1 MQRKSLSN
9 YNEQE
14 VIGIQKND
22 KKIWLKINGFPI
34 FNEKSEFV
42 GYRGVTHDIT
52 RHKQSEEDLRKSMAE
67 IKTYQ
72 KQLKNLNSELIYT
85 EDKERRRIA
94 EYIHD
99 SIGQTLS
106 IAYINLSS
114 LLRKDIAPDVNKT
127 KVSLIFQFK
136 TSLRYN

>member
-1 MQRKSLSN
+1 
-9 YNEQE
+9 
-14 VIGIQKND
+14 
-22 KKIWLKINGFPI
+22 
-34 FNEKSEFV
+34 
-42 GYRGVTHDIT
+42 
-52 RHKQSEEDLRKSMAE
+52 MAE